1 MNIKLAVFDFDG
13 TLMDT
18 KETIVVAKQE
28 TMKELGLPVADVKSF
43 VGTIGLSAKLGF
55 QKIYPDLSDEMLD
68 LCVKTYREKF
78 NSLKETIPPVLLL
91 NVKETL
97 KTLKMHDIVCTIGT
111 SRNRKSLL

>member
-1 MNIKLAVFDFDG
+1 MFKIK
-13 TLMDT
+13 
-18 KETIVVAKQE
+18 
-28 TMKELGLPVADVKSF
+28 
-43 VGTIGLSAKLGF
+43 GF
-55 QKIYPDLSDEMLD
+55 PCM
-68 LCVKTYREKF
+68 CREKF